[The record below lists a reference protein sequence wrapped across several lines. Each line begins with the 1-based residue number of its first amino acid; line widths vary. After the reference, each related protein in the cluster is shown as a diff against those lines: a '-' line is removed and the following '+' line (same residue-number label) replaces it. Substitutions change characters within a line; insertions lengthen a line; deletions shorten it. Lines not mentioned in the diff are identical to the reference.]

1 MSDQRFAIFLGC
13 LIPFREVSY
22 EVSARRVAKELGIK
36 LEEMVDA
43 NCCGLPFDDVN
54 HEMMLALAARDL
66 CIAED
71 MGLNIMTLCPGCSG
85 VLTKVN
91 KKLKQDRALKER
103 VNGYLKE
110 VGMEF
115 KGKIEVKHFVK
126 VLIEDI
132 GYEKLGSL
140 IKRRF
145 RGLKVAEHYGCHIL
159 RPQKYLEMDDPENPT
174 FLGHLIGITGAK
186 AVNYSDKTQC
196 CGLPIIG
203 IDERVSLQLAKNK
216 LNHIKEVGADAIV
229 TICPFCHVA
238 YDANQLRIE
247 KMFSESYGIP
257 VLHYPQ
263 LLGLAMGIDP
273 NELAL
278 NKLRVKSDNILRN
291 LEIS

>member
-1 MSDQRFAIFLGC
+1 MSEQRYAMFLGC
-13 LIPFREVSY
+13 LIPYREVGY
-22 EVSARRVAKELGIK
+22 EVSARRVAKELGIE
-36 LEEMVDA
+36 LEEMLDA
-43 NCCGLPFDDVN
+43 NCCGLPFDDLN

-66 CIAED
+66 CIAEGL
-71 MGLNIMTLCPGCSG
+71 GLNIMTLCPGCSG

-91 KKLKQDRALKER
+91 KKLKQDRALRER

-126 VLIEDI
+126 VLIEDV
-132 GYEKLGSL
+132 GYEKLESF
-140 IKRRF
+140 IKRPF

-159 RPQKYLEMDDPENPT
+159 RPQKYLELEDPENPT
-174 FLGHLIGITGAK
+174 FLSSLIEITGAK
-186 AVNYSDKTQC
+186 TVNYSDKKQC
-196 CGLPIIG
+196 CGLPIVG
-203 IDERVSLQLAKNK
+203 IDEHLSLQLARNK
-216 LNHIKEVGADAIV
+216 LKHIKEANVDAMV

-247 KMFSESYGIP
+247 RVFSESYGIP

-263 LLGLAMGIDP
+263 LLGLAMGINPD
-273 NELAL
+273 ELAL
-278 NKLRVKSDNILRN
+278 DKLRVKSDNVLRN

>member
-1 MSDQRFAIFLGC
+1 MSENGYAMFLGC
-13 LIPFREVSY
+13 LIPYREVGY
-22 EVSARRVAKELGIK
+22 EVSARRVAKELGIDLK
-36 LEEMVDA
+36 EMSDA
-43 NCCGLPFDDVN
+43 NCCGLPFDDLN

-66 CIAED
+66 CIAEA
-71 MGLNIMTLCPGCSG
+71 MGLNIMTLCPGCTG
-85 VLTKVN
+85 ALTKVN
-91 KKLKQDRALKER
+91 KKLKQDRALRER

-115 KGKIEVKHFVK
+115 KGKIEVKHFAK

-132 GYEKLGSL
+132 GYEKLEGL
-140 IKRRF
+140 VEKPF

-159 RPQKYLEMDDPENPT
+159 RPQKYLEFEDPENPT
-174 FLGHLIGITGAK
+174 FLNRLIEITGART
-186 AVNYSDKTQC
+186 VNYLDKKEC
-196 CGLPIIG
+196 CGLPVVG
-203 IDERVSLQLAKNK
+203 IDEHVSLQLARNK
-216 LNHIKEVGADAIV
+216 LKHIKEAAVDAMV

-247 KMFSESYGIP
+247 KVFSESYGIP

-263 LLGLAMGIDP
+263 LLGLAMGINP

-278 NKLRVKSDNILRN
+278 DKLRVKSDNVLRN

>member
-1 MSDQRFAIFLGC
+1 MSEQRYAMFLGC
-13 LIPFREVSY
+13 LIPYREVGY

-36 LEEMVDA
+36 LEEMLDA
-43 NCCGLPFDDVN
+43 NCCGLPFDDLN
-54 HEMMLALAARDL
+54 HEMMLALATRDL

-71 MGLNIMTLCPGCSG
+71 MGLNIVTLCPGCSG

-91 KKLKQDRALKER
+91 KKLKQDRALRER

-126 VLIEDI
+126 VLIEDV
-132 GYEKLGSL
+132 GYEKLEGF
-140 IKRRF
+140 IKKPF

-159 RPQKYLEMDDPENPT
+159 RPQKYLELEDPENPT
-174 FLGHLIGITGAK
+174 FLSRLIEITGAK
-186 AVNYSDKTQC
+186 TVNYFDKTQC
-196 CGLPIIG
+196 CGLPVVG
-203 IDERVSLQLAKNK
+203 IDERMSLQLAKNK
-216 LNHIKEVGADAIV
+216 LKNIKEANVDAMV

-247 KMFSESYGIP
+247 KVFSESYGIP

-263 LLGLAMGIDP
+263 LLGLAMGINP
-273 NELAL
+273 NELAFD
-278 NKLRVKSDNILRN
+278 KLRIKSDTVLRN
-291 LEIS
+291 LEIY

>member
-1 MSDQRFAIFLGC
+1 MSEQRYAMFLGC
-13 LIPFREVSY
+13 LIPYREVGY

-36 LEEMVDA
+36 LEEMLDA
-43 NCCGLPFDDVN
+43 NCCGVPFDDVN

-71 MGLNIMTLCPGCSG
+71 MGLNIVTLCSGCSG

-91 KKLKQDRALKER
+91 KKLKQDRALRER

-110 VGMEF
+110 IGMEF
-115 KGKIEVKHFVK
+115 KGKIEVKHFVR
-126 VLIEDI
+126 VLIEDV
-132 GYEKLGSL
+132 GYEKLEGF
-140 IKRRF
+140 IKKLF
-145 RGLKVAEHYGCHIL
+145 RDLKVAEHYGCHIL
-159 RPQKYLEMDDPENPT
+159 RPQKYLELEDPENPT
-174 FLGHLIGITGAK
+174 FLRRLIEITGAK
-186 AVNYSDKTQC
+186 TVDYLDKKQC
-196 CGLPIIG
+196 CGLPVVG
-203 IDERVSLQLAKNK
+203 IDERMSLQLAKNK
-216 LNHIKEVGADAIV
+216 LEHIKEVGADAIV

-247 KMFSESYGIP
+247 KVFSESYGIP

-263 LLGLAMGIDP
+263 LLGLAMGINP

-278 NKLRVKSDNILRN
+278 DKLRVKSDNIIRN